1 MVIYGGQRMNK
12 KILYGLMFGAILNFT
27 ACDGDKVDNVEFEL
41 SIAND
46 VNNIH
51 VGDAVKF
58 MFAGNAD
65 YISFYSGDQGNNYEN
80 KDRTDVE
87 LKSLEMSTT
96 IKQQYTDLEYR
107 NEEMVFA
114 YISEDFKDDYSIT
127 GIKNATWTK
136 ISGQEFNQI
145 RVPLT
150 SKAPS
155 ETVSSKMD
163 LSAYKNK
170 EFYVAFQYNAPKRK
184 TVPEKDGNGRY
195 VVAPRIDVTP
205 CVLEKETSDGQL
217 VKMDNTAS
225 EWAFNI
231 VYENSAKKG
240 TYLVNDAGLLFQP
253 QKGKEHTDDD
263 VIVWMVSQKISPSA
277 VEPDR
282 GTPIKTIEAK
292 LSSYSYVYHT
302 PGTYTATFV
311 ATNAN
316 MWNSKQVVKTI
327 RFDVKP

>member
-1 MVIYGGQRMNK
+1 MK
-12 KILYGLMFGAILNFT
+12 KNILYGLVIGTALGLS
-27 ACDGDKVDNVEFEL
+27 ACDGDKVDNVDFEV

-51 VGDAVKF
+51 VGDDVTF
-58 MFAGNAD
+58 MFQGNAD
-65 YISFYSGDQGNNYEN
+65 YLSFYSGDQGNNYEN
-80 KDRTDVE
+80 KDRTTVE
-87 LKSLEMSTT
+87 LNSLELSTS

-107 NEEMVFA
+107 DKEMLFA
-114 YISEDFKDDYSIT
+114 YISVDFKDDYSIT

-150 SKAPS
+150 KDTPN
-155 ETVSSKMD
+155 ETVSSKID
-163 LSAYKNK
+163 LSLYKNK
-170 EFYVAFQYNAPKRK
+170 EFYVAFQYNAPKRS
-184 TVPEKDGNGRY
+184 TIPEKDGNGRY
-195 VVAPRIDVTP
+195 VVAPRIDVNP
-205 CVLEKETSDGQL
+205 CVLQKETADGQV
-217 VKMDNTAS
+217 VKMGNTAS

-253 QKGKEHTDDD
+253 QKGKEHTDKD
-263 VIVWMVSQKISPSA
+263 VIVWMVSQKICPSA

-292 LSSYSYVYHT
+292 LPSYTYVYHV
-302 PGTYTATFV
+302 PGTYTATFI

-316 MWNSKQVVKTI
+316 MWNSKQVIKNI
-327 RFDVKP
+327 QFEVKP